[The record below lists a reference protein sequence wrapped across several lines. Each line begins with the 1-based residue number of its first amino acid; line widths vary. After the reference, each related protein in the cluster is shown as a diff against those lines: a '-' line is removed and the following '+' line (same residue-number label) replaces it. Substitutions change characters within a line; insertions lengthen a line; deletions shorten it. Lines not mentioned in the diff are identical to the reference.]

1 MSSNI
6 REWLYRP
13 GVCPPPL
20 TPPLSPRSPPVSRQ
34 WFSSGS
40 WQIDG
45 IMNSDVLCKCGCTLL
60 PSLALQTTQFQHQ
73 PTAVHVLSPPL
84 PSPPHSTPLRP
95 SSWSW
100 RTDAGDEELLVWVWT
115 PALLQTPQVTLLP
128 PLLINPSPSHSGFD
142 ATNVGGLSRFCHQR
156 GSKGGVRLWWR
167 VRRRLWKN
175 PCGCVFPLWHQR
187 DDFLSSMGSM
197 KASQQPEEVRSLTRW
212 HLLLR
217 PMTVNVQWSSAV
229 ETFFPGVKLLVLSTP
244 SRRGRT
250 EVETWQTEKRPPGEV
265 VKCLRW

>member
-13 GVCPPPL
+13 GVCPPL
-20 TPPLSPRSPPVSRQ
+20 TPPLSPLSPPVSRQ

-84 PSPPHSTPLRP
+84 PHSTPLPSTLHSTPLRP

-100 RTDAGDEELLVWVWT
+100 RTDADDEELLMWVWT

-156 GSKGGVRLWWR
+156 GSKGGALVKGTTPALEESVWMCFPAVTSAGRLSEQHGI
-167 VRRRLWKN
+167 N
-175 PCGCVFPLWHQR
+175 EGIP
-187 DDFLSSMGSM
+187 
-197 KASQQPEEVRSLTRW
+197 A
-212 HLLLR
+212 
-217 PMTVNVQWSSAV
+217 A
-229 ETFFPGVKLLVLSTP
+229 
-244 SRRGRT
+244 RGGAFT
-250 EVETWQTEKRPPGEV
+250 DTLAFIAPTNDS
-265 VKCLRW
+265 